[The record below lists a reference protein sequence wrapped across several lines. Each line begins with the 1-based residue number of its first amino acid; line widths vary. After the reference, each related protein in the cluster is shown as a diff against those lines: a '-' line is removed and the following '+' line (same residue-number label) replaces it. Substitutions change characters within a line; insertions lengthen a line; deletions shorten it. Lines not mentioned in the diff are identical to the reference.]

1 MMKYDELLDCEEL
14 CKMAI
19 YSCIWLRDVRTHL
32 ESREVEVLWRVA
44 KAQTCGGPAIH
55 RIGFDP
61 FPYSIDF
68 NRESE
73 GFLLSTSF
81 FHQTG
86 SLDPISPSTIGFG
99 GPNVGSPNEGISSG
113 LKGQE

>member
-61 FPYSIDF
+61 SPYIMGIIIAW
-68 NRESE
+68 EIIY
-73 GFLLSTSF
+73 
-81 FHQTG
+81 FHEHGNIMGQDMG
-86 SLDPISPSTIGFG
+86 RFHG
-99 GPNVGSPNEGISSG
+99 NVMGYIMGI
-113 LKGQE
+113 